1 MSDRQDELQQR
12 IEKIQSSLDV
22 ELVGDNVS
30 DIAEFTVE
38 KFEFRTDSALSAEVR
53 EQAVTEIKD
62 ILWRRVE
69 RLKER
74 RQEVLADMFNAA
86 EAKLGEVIERSKR
99 GRTSGPNG

>member
-1 MSDRQDELQQR
+1 MSDRQEELRQR
-12 IEKIQSSLDV
+12 IEKIQSALDI

-38 KFEFRTDSALSAEVR
+38 KFEFRTDSALPAEVR

-69 RLKER
+69 RQKER

-86 EAKLGEVIERSKR
+86 EAKLGEVIERSRR

>member
-1 MSDRQDELQQR
+1 MSDDQDEMQKRLAR
-12 IEKIQSSLDV
+12 IRAALDI
-22 ELVGDNVS
+22 ELVGDNIL

-38 KFEFRTDSALSAEVR
+38 KFEFRTDRTLPAELR
-53 EQAVTEIKD
+53 EQAVTEITD

-86 EAKLGEVIERSKR
+86 EAKLGEVVERSKR
-99 GRTSGPNG
+99 GRTGGPNG

>member
-1 MSDRQDELQQR
+1 MSDSQNELQQR
-12 IEKIQSSLDV
+12 IARIQTALDI
-22 ELVGDNVS
+22 ELVGDNIS

-38 KFEFRTDSALSAEVR
+38 KFEFRTDSTLPAETR

-86 EAKLGEVIERSKR
+86 EARLGEVVERSRR
-99 GRTSGPNG
+99 GRTSGPHG

>member
-1 MSDRQDELQQR
+1 MSDSQNELQQR
-12 IEKIQSSLDV
+12 IARIQTAMDI
-22 ELVGDNVS
+22 ELVGDNIS

-38 KFEFRTDSALSAEVR
+38 KFEFRTDSTLPAETR

-86 EAKLGEVIERSKR
+86 EARLGEVVERSKR

>member
-1 MSDRQDELQQR
+1 MSDSQDELRQR
-12 IEKIQSSLDV
+12 IARIQTALDT
-22 ELVGDNVS
+22 ELVGDNIS

-38 KFEFRTDSALSAEVR
+38 KFEFRTDSTLSAEVR
-53 EQAVTEIKD
+53 EQAVAEIKD

-86 EAKLGEVIERSKR
+86 EAKLGEVIERDRR

>member
-1 MSDRQDELQQR
+1 MSDSQNELQQR
-12 IEKIQSSLDV
+12 IARIQTALDI
-22 ELVGDNVS
+22 ELVGDNIS

-38 KFEFRTDSALSAEVR
+38 KFEFRTDCTLSAEVR

-86 EAKLGEVIERSKR
+86 EAKLGEVIERGKR

>member
-1 MSDRQDELQQR
+1 MSDSQNELQQR
-12 IEKIQSSLDV
+12 IARIQTALDI
-22 ELVGDNVS
+22 ELVGDNIS

-38 KFEFRTDSALSAEVR
+38 KFEFRTDSTLPAETR

-86 EAKLGEVIERSKR
+86 EARLGEVVERSKR

>member
-1 MSDRQDELQQR
+1 MSDSQDELRQR
-12 IEKIQSSLDV
+12 IERIQTALDV
-22 ELVGDNVS
+22 ELVGDNIT

-38 KFEFRTDSALSAEVR
+38 KYEFRTDGTLPAEVR

-74 RQEVLADMFNAA
+74 RREVLADMFNAA
-86 EAKLGEVIERSKR
+86 EAKLGEVLDRNKR
-99 GRTSGPNG
+99 